1 MFCRSTA
8 LLPQSHHVA
17 AVVLTRAAK
26 RRLRSRRFRAQAGIR
41 LIQIL
46 SLCFIKLRV
55 IRRRRVHERAQMLHR
70 GVSIEAARV
79 RNKHAV
85 QAVDEKLSEL
95 KSDPQNDAAST
106 VRELDNLIQNAVKA
120 GALAISTDADAD
132 ADAARYSSP
141 DSAAKVRAAAA
152 VLVRAKRQGE
162 VKRLLRAQLQL
173 SDGIAEH
180 LAASFC
186 KASAFPVYVP
196 DASALPADASGT

>member
-1 MFCRSTA
+1 
-8 LLPQSHHVA
+8 
-17 AVVLTRAAK
+17 
-26 RRLRSRRFRAQAGIR
+26 
-41 LIQIL
+41 
-46 SLCFIKLRV
+46 
-55 IRRRRVHERAQMLHR
+55 MLHR

-106 VRELDNLIQNAVKA
+106 VRELDDLIQNAVKA

-132 ADAARYSSP
+132 ADAMRYSSP

-162 VKRLLRAQLQL
+162 VKRLLRSQLQL

-186 KASAFPVYVP
+186 NASSFPV
-196 DASALPADASGT
+196 